1 MNDTK
6 YIVVKPSDY
15 EIMII
20 FSALTTHA
28 TMANGYNNV
37 ISAGFVSIRTEEKDG
52 ITSPIGYCYGES
64 SSLNLKSREVEDTVL
79 LNRMFKFG
87 EYKYY

>member
-15 EIMII
+15 EIII
-20 FSALTTHA
+20 VFSALTTHSH
-28 TMANGYNNV
+28 MARGFGDV
-37 ISAGFVSIRTEEKDG
+37 ISARFVSIGTEEKDG
-52 ITSPIGYCYGES
+52 ITSPIGYCYGKS
-64 SSLNLKSREVEDTVL
+64 DSLHLKSREVEDTKL
-79 LNRMFKFG
+79 LNQMFKFG

>member
-20 FSALTTHA
+20 FSALTIHA